1 MEMFRDV
8 LADASSL
15 SEIAEKANHPPVRQT
30 ILEAARKTLE
40 HAMELLPPEVQRKK
54 FIVTNRDKFTPWS
67 EKSDHSTFKREILSF
82 LSGAYKGATAS
93 ERMKEMHR
101 LWDSHKDA
109 PNVED
114 AIRAAIQEI
123 KELAGDA

>member
-8 LADASSL
+8 LADAASL
-15 SEIAEKANHPPVRQT
+15 SEIADKANHPPVRLT
-30 ILEAARKTLE
+30 ILEAARKALE
-40 HAMELLPPEVQRKK
+40 HAIELLPAEVQRKK
-54 FIVTNRDKFTPWS
+54 LVISNRDKFTPWS
-67 EKSDHSTFKREILSF
+67 QKDDHSTFKREILSF

-109 PNVED
+109 ATVDD
-114 AIRAAIQEI
+114 AVRAAIQEI
-123 KELAGDA
+123 KDLAGDA